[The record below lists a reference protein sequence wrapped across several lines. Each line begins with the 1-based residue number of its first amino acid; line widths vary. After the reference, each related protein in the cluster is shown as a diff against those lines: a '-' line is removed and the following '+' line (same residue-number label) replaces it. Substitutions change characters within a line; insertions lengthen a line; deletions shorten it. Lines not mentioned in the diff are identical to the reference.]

1 MTERILTVTTE
12 DVDMDSP
19 SSEIEGRDIADPPME
34 DPESE
39 DDSKEMR
46 ILKAKG
52 LRKVDRRIHPS
63 HLQSLQIPSP
73 WDIAPVKA
81 GTELMRAGFTVN
93 SALPRY
99 YLAVIDSVA
108 R

>member
-1 MTERILTVTTE
+1 
-12 DVDMDSP
+12 MDSP
-19 SSEIEGRDIADPPME
+19 SDIEARDIPDPPME
-34 DPESE
+34 DPDSE

-46 ILKAKG
+46 ILKGKG

-63 HLQSLQIPSP
+63 HLQSLQIPSR
-73 WDIAPVKA
+73 WDIGPVKT
-81 GTELMRAGFTVN
+81 GTELMREGFTVN

-99 YLAVIDSVA
+99 YLAVIDSVV